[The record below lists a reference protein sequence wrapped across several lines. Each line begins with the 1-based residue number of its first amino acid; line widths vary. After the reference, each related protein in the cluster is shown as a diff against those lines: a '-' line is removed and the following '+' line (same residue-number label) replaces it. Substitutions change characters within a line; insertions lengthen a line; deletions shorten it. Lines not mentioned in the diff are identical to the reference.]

1 MRLLQSFFFFTQIGH
16 VRYISFLTCSEAL
29 GIKLQLFKVYFVSK
43 FPKETGYKEDSTK
56 YGCLS

>member
-1 MRLLQSFFFFTQIGH
+1 MRLLQIFFFYSNRTRSIYQFSYMLRGFRDKIVT
-16 VRYISFLTCSEAL
+16 
-29 GIKLQLFKVYFVSK
+29 FKVYFVSK